1 MPNLER
7 FIIAQ
12 ENSYA
17 NAFQEI
23 RNGKKMSHWMWYIF
37 PQLAGLGFSSTS
49 QFYAIKNLHE
59 ADEYLNHPILG
70 KRLIEI
76 TTELLKHENL
86 TAYEIF
92 GSPDDKKLKSCMTLF
107 SMVRNA
113 PDVFNQVLLKYFGG
127 KPDSRT
133 LKLLNKNKYFPY
145 LF

>member
-49 QFYAIKNLHE
+49 QFYAIKDLNE
-59 ADEYLNHPILG
+59 AKEYLNHPILG

-76 TTELLKHENL
+76 TTELFKYENL

-107 SMVRNA
+107 SSVENA
-113 PDVFNQVLLKYFGG
+113 PDIFKQVLLKYFNGN
-127 KPDSRT
+127 PDSRT
-133 LKLLNKNKYFPY
+133 LKLLNKN
-145 LF
+145 

>member
-37 PQLAGLGFSSTS
+37 PQLAGLSFSSTS

-59 ADEYLNHPILG
+59 ADEYLNHSILG

-113 PDVFNQVLLKYFGG
+113 PDVFNQVLLIYFGG

-133 LKLLNKNKYFPY
+133 LKLLNKNKK
-145 LF
+145 